1 MTRPDSTIPPLIG
14 QSPPIQAMLDRVSAL
29 APVDR
34 PVLIVGERGTG
45 KELVAARL
53 HYLSRRWQRPTGG
66 GAPRRSVTRTV
77 PTSRECFLVAAR

>member
-34 PVLIVGERGTG
+34 PVLIEMAVGRM
-45 KELVAARL
+45 
-53 HYLSRRWQRPTGG
+53 QRPAFFG
-66 GAPRRSVTRTV
+66 PRRRL
-77 PTSRECFLVAAR
+77 PRFAR